1 MPNAGASSSR
11 KNRERGGLSPSRAGS
26 SRAPSPLT
34 KEALSFLQFCRL
46 EKGLS
51 ANTLDAYQGDLERF
65 SIFAHPSPISPEVVR
80 GYLDSLYAAKL
91 SSRSIARHLT
101 TLRNFSA
108 FLEREG
114 LISGD
119 PVGSVPLPRQAR
131 RLPKRLSE
139 TEVEALLAPVAEQ
152 TQESLRDRAMMHLA
166 YASGL
171 RVSELCRAELRGL
184 DLERGLIRVLGKG
197 NKQRLVP
204 VGREALA
211 AVEEYLRH
219 GRGKLLGARPSP
231 FLFVTAR
238 GGPMTRQR
246 FWQIIAARGKAA
258 GIAQPLTPH
267 LMRHTFA
274 THLLEH
280 GADLRSVQT
289 MLGHADIS
297 TTQIYTHVLQ
307 SRLRQT
313 VEAHHPRA

>member
-1 MPNAGASSSR
+1 MPKVGASAIRGSR
-11 KNRERGGLSPSRAGS
+11 GAGGLSPSRQPEPAL
-26 SRAPSPLT
+26 RA
-34 KEALSFLQFCRL
+34 EALSFLQFCRL

-51 ANTLDAYQGDLERF
+51 TNTLEAYRRDLERF
-65 SIFAHPSPISPEVVR
+65 GIFAQNSLPSPAAVR
-80 GYLDSLYAAKL
+80 GYLDSLYSAKL

-101 TLRNFSA
+101 TLRNYSA
-108 FLEREG
+108 FLQREEK
-114 LISGD
+114 LSGD
-119 PVGSVPLPRQAR
+119 PVGTIPLPRPTR

-139 TEVEALLAPVAEQ
+139 PEMEALLAPAIPE
-152 TQESLRDRAMMHLA
+152 TAESLRDRAMLHLA

-171 RVSELCRAELRGL
+171 RVSELCKAEMRGL
-184 DLERGLIRVLGKG
+184 DLERGLIRVSGKG

-204 VGREALA
+204 VGRHALTA
-211 AVEEYLRH
+211 LEEYLRN
-219 GRGKLLGARPSP
+219 GRGRLMGARPSA
-231 FLFVTAR
+231 FLFITSR

-246 FWQIIAARGKAA
+246 FWQIVSARGRAA
-258 GIAQPLTPH
+258 GIRQALTPH
-267 LMRHTFA
+267 LLRHTFA